1 MPDRDDGVG
10 RVDGL
15 GTDDRWHGRAHAA
28 AGPARRAR
36 RDHDRRRGGAVR
48 PGRRRSSADHA
59 PAGAARELLDGQLA
73 RGVVDEDEYQRRL
86 DALAD
91 SR

>member
-1 MPDRDDGVG
+1 MTTGWGGSTAWGPMTGGTGVPTLLLALLVVLVVTTIVVVG
-10 RVDGL
+10 VRS
-15 GTDDRWHGRAHAA
+15 GRA
-28 AGPARRAR
+28 AGGPPPTTPRR
-36 RDHDRRRGGAVR
+36 
-48 PGRRRSSADHA
+48 
-59 PAGAARELLDGQLA
+59 GAARELLDGQLA